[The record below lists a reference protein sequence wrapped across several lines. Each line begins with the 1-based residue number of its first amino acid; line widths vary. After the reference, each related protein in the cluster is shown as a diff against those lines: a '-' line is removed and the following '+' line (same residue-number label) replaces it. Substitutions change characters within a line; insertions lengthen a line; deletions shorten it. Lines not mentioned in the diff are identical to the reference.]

1 MIARGRAAWRRRG
14 AHRGR
19 ALTRRVD
26 HGNPWRFGDF
36 FDEPSTGR
44 NHGADQQEAA
54 QPGARRTDA
63 LIVVL
68 SVLELQNVT
77 ALLALVVIVVAVDL
91 IVVISGRRFC
101 SRRNGAL
108 LGGRRR
114 EGCSGGCRSGMPLT
128 IAARIA
134 RMRAEAEK
142 IRAAQQAAARPAAAI
157 GNVEVVGRSLAPA
170 TARR

>member
-1 MIARGRAAWRRRG
+1 MSLSRPRLAGLRERVAVADEDCFACRRRLEVIACGRGAWRKRG

-19 ALTRRVD
+19 GLTRRVD
-26 HGNPWRFGDF
+26 HGNLWRFGYF

-44 NHGADQQEAA
+44 NHGADEQEAA

-77 ALLALVVIVVAVDL
+77 ALRALAVIVVDL
-91 IVVISGRRFC
+91 IVVISGRRFR

-108 LGGRRR
+108 LGWRRR
-114 EGCSGGCRSGMPLT
+114 EGCSGGRRSGGFRGCVFWPPL
-128 IAARIA
+128 
-134 RMRAEAEK
+134 
-142 IRAAQQAAARPAAAI
+142 
-157 GNVEVVGRSLAPA
+157 GRL
-170 TARR
+170 